1 MVGFLCINCSKD
13 VRESYGSR
21 DGRMVLIGPMFLAFS
36 AWFISVP
43 SAVYG
48 LFWCLSW
55 IVPKSFSLELF
66 PHFLAYPFYIIL
78 WTGSALAAIAA
89 ISRPLGVAAI
99 LLGLVSVFWP
109 RTPLLVSSWRVVFP
123 RTYVD

>member
-1 MVGFLCINCSKD
+1 
-13 VRESYGSR
+13 
-21 DGRMVLIGPMFLAFS
+21 MFLAFS